1 MEKIQLVTLN
11 RALTL
16 LDAIGA
22 KYAIIS
28 PDGTRFGDLSIADD
42 KPEDTR
48 TYSFKELGAYVRD
61 QFILHNVG
69 DVAIIPIDKFDID
82 ELQSAISSH
91 AVKTGGKG
99 SYTTCRSK
107 DKKSIEV
114 LRVM

>member
-1 MEKIQLVTLN
+1 MKQIQLATLN

-28 PDGTRFGDLSIADD
+28 PDGTQFGDLQIANH
-42 KPEDTR
+42 KTKDTR
-48 TYSFKELGAYVRD
+48 PYSFKEMNAYVRD

-91 AVKTGGKG
+91 AIKTGGKG
-99 SYTTCRSK
+99 HYTTCRSK